1 MCASPEG
8 DKCRDERVGGGVGGG
23 SPNTGCLTQFGYWH
37 LCVCVCVCVCMCV
50 CVCVCCCVCAWR
62 SPSPA
67 SLPPSINA
75 PQPCPHTRLLPFV
88 LAIYIHNIYVYIYIY
103 ICTYIY
109 IYIYIYVY
117 ILYRL
122 FWQSTWKSSLC
133 SRQYSCT
140 NSKKL
145 LNKCINKKEIE
156 LMLAAILP
164 NSRFFLSFFLD
175 KKSAP

>member
-1 MCASPEG
+1 MSLMVMYVHVCDVS
-8 DKCRDERVGGGVGGG
+8 GVTTSLMAANPSG
-23 SPNTGCLTQFGYWH
+23 SMPSRKLAWGYISI
-37 LCVCVCVCVCMCV
+37 CMYVC
-50 CVCVCCCVCAWR
+50 
-62 SPSPA
+62 
-67 SLPPSINA
+67 
-75 PQPCPHTRLLPFV
+75 
-88 LAIYIHNIYVYIYIY
+88 
-103 ICTYIY
+103 IY